1 MQRHQIGL
9 DRPIVAAATVSTQQV
24 TPLTAAMRTLIV
36 NSLLEAGNS
45 ADRIAADVS
54 DLNSTLRAWHRR
66 LQVAVN
72 DAAEARKNSID
83 QLVIRTRAETSHER
97 QRLWL
102 AAILRRGTGGAVN
115 AFLDLAG
122 DPAIAPAAF
131 EAAKEADS
139 RTIDK
144 LFEALQSRRVPTRQ
158 TAAQVLGALN
168 RPQVSQRLAQM
179 AMESSRSPRSADRA
193 IEQFRSRR
201 AQVCG
206 RCATRFRNRPVASSA
221 GTFLTLGFTFPL
233 NSLSWSSD
241 MKTTSRVFLC
251 AFVLGLGF
259 ILFAEVANAQSS
271 KAGANAGNAANAGE
285 MVTRVYPVADLVFTA
300 PELPVPRIYGAGDGW
315 PIGTKRPRRRRR
327 GGHGGWFRRRW
338 WRWGLWRWGHWWW
351 RLWRRG
357 GRFQRGAGRK
367 TAWQCGSRG
376 RIFGGR
382 QWCFHRLAGGC
393 V

>member
-9 DRPIVAAATVSTQQV
+9 DRPIVAAATDSTQQV

-36 NSLLEAGNS
+36 NSLLEAGNT
-45 ADRIAADVS
+45 ANRIAADVS
-54 DLNSTLRAWHRR
+54 DLNSTLRAWHQR

-72 DAAEARKNSID
+72 DAAEARKNSIE
-83 QLVIRTRAETSHER
+83 QLAIRTRAETSHER

-102 AAILRRGTGGAVN
+102 AAILRRGTSGTVN

-144 LFEALQSRRVPTRQ
+144 LFEALQSSRVATRQ
-158 TAAQVLGALN
+158 TAAQVFGALN
-168 RPQVSQRLAQM
+168 RPQVSQRFAQM

-193 IEQFRSRR
+193 IEQFRSRG

-206 RCATRFRNRPVASSA
+206 RCATRFRNRPVASSTC
-221 GTFLTLGFTFPL
+221 TFLTLRVACPSI
-233 NSLSWSSD
+233 SLSWSSD
-241 MKTTSRVFLC
+241 MKTTSRDFLC
-251 AFVLGLGF
+251 AFVLGLVLYPFSLRLPTREAAKQARTLETRRMRARWSREF
-259 ILFAEVANAQSS
+259 IRWPISCLQRRTIRS
-271 KAGANAGNAANAGE
+271 KDSRCRARMGNQHE
-285 MVTRVYPVADLVFTA
+285 KTPTTA
-300 PELPVPRIYGAGDGW
+300 PRRAWGAVSAAVVAVGALAVGA
-315 PIGTKRPRRRRR
+315 
-327 GGHGGWFRRRW
+327 
-338 WRWGLWRWGHWWW
+338 LVVAA
-351 RLWRRG
+351 LAAG

-367 TAWQCGSRG
+367 TTWQFWSRG
-376 RIFGGR
+376 HIFSGR
-382 QWCFHRLAGGC
+382 QWSFYRLAGGC